1 MFCVDGPP
9 ACVVPTTL
17 DSVFDLGDIGSK
29 QDQYC
34 GSVITS
40 MTFLV
45 AFGMLILLSV
55 DLRYSH
61 FPSCQIY
68 HTNKGKNILGVD

>member
-1 MFCVDGPP
+1 MLCVDGPP

-34 GSVITS
+34 GRVITS

-45 AFGMLILLSV
+45 ALCV
-55 DLRYSH
+55 YPR
-61 FPSCQIY
+61 
-68 HTNKGKNILGVD
+68 